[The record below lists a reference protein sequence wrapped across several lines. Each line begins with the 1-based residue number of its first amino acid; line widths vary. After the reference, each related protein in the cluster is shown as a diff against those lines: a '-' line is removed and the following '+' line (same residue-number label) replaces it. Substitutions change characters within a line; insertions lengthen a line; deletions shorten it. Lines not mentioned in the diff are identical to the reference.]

1 LPRVLFGKHMPK
13 PDDEGDGK
21 KKKKK

>member
-1 LPRVLFGKHMPK
+1 MPK